1 MNDRALVYL
10 KPNVVPEPL
19 FAGWYA
25 WPHLISPATSAMNV
39 VGRHLKIMSSF
50 IQAPQV
56 HVAAVKDPRMLGGP
70 FMDHPES
77 LVDEIKKLKDDTLK
91 NQRHLILF
99 AEAVRDLC
107 QMLKRDATGYCLDPL
122 YERVPEPLKGYVEL
136 YYDVQ
141 NQPSFRFYEALLY
154 NSQYYDRSAQS
165 FACYSI
171 NGDYRPFALS
181 TPRLPNRDAV
191 KLSVPFDSGAIDGLF
206 SMRGKASAYGAICEA
221 LSVTGDQEELF
232 RTFFTGSAPS
242 PPGQVERE
250 GVRIRYLG
258 HACLLIQTREV
269 SILSDPILSYR
280 HEGGIPRYTYD
291 DLPEEIDYVVITHN
305 HQDHILLE
313 TLLQLRHK
321 IRNLVVPR
329 NGVGQLHDPSLKLM
343 FRALGFSSVIELDE
357 FETLDLPGGQ
367 ITGLPFSGEHADL
380 GVRAKLCHLV
390 RLGGTSILLAADSS
404 SVEMK
409 LYQNIHQLVGDVDV
423 LFLGMEC
430 DGAPLTWL
438 YGPLMPE
445 PLPRDK
451 DRSRRLAGSDF
462 LRATRLVEQFHP
474 KEVYVYAMGQEPWLT
489 YMMALQYTDQSN
501 PIIASNGLISA
512 CREKGLVAER
522 LFGMKEMWY
531 A

>member
-1 MNDRALVYL
+1 
-10 KPNVVPEPL
+10 
-19 FAGWYA
+19 
-25 WPHLISPATSAMNV
+25 
-39 VGRHLKIMSSF
+39 
-50 IQAPQV
+50 
-56 HVAAVKDPRMLGGP
+56 
-70 FMDHPES
+70 
-77 LVDEIKKLKDDTLK
+77 
-91 NQRHLILF
+91 
-99 AEAVRDLC
+99 
-107 QMLKRDATGYCLDPL
+107 
-122 YERVPEPLKGYVEL
+122 
-136 YYDVQ
+136 
-141 NQPSFRFYEALLY
+141 
-154 NSQYYDRSAQS
+154 
-165 FACYSI
+165 
-171 NGDYRPFALS
+171 
-181 TPRLPNRDAV
+181 
-191 KLSVPFDSGAIDGLF
+191 
-206 SMRGKASAYGAICEA
+206 
-221 LSVTGDQEELF
+221 
-232 RTFFTGSAPS
+232 
-242 PPGQVERE
+242 
-250 GVRIRYLG
+250 VRIRYLG